1 MKEIIIND
9 EYKDMR
15 LDRFVTKVTNLSK
28 VEIQKLLRK
37 KNIKVNGKKEQGS
50 YRTKKLD
57 KIQFY
62 INEEHFKIEK
72 KVKAVN
78 TNKLDIIYEDENI
91 IIVNKPAAILSQGNG
106 SNKADVVSML
116 KSYLNTNTT
125 GIITRLD
132 LNTSGIVIAGK
143 NRRSL
148 MLLNEIS
155 KKNLIDKRYLTLVY
169 GEFKNEGKITLYGIK
184 DRKQNK
190 LILNKEKING
200 AFEVSAFFKIKKKY
214 KDYTLLE
221 VKLITGKSHQIRSQ
235 LNALGYSVLGDRKY
249 DDNKK
254 TDSNMTLN
262 RQFLHCYKVTID
274 YDEKYKDI
282 INEKKQFNAPLP
294 KDLEK
299 VISLLEKTDK
309 F

>member
-1 MKEIIIND
+1 
-9 EYKDMR
+9 
-15 LDRFVTKVTNLSK
+15 
-28 VEIQKLLRK
+28 
-37 KNIKVNGKKEQGS
+37 
-50 YRTKKLD
+50 
-57 KIQFY
+57 
-62 INEEHFKIEK
+62 
-72 KVKAVN
+72 
-78 TNKLDIIYEDENI
+78 
-91 IIVNKPAAILSQGNG
+91 
-106 SNKADVVSML
+106 ML

-143 NRRSL
+143 SRRSL

-169 GEFKNEGKITLYGIK
+169 GEFKNEGKVTLYGIK
-184 DRKQNK
+184 DRNQNK

-254 TDSNMTLN
+254 AGSNITLN
-262 RQFLHCYKVTID
+262 RQFLHCYKVTIN
-274 YDEKYKDI
+274 YNEKFKDI
-282 INEKKQFNAPLP
+282 IKEKKEFKSPLP